1 MDVKDRI
8 RYFRKDII
16 QMTQD
21 EFRKEIHI
29 SRSNL
34 ASIETGG
41 VNVTDRLI
49 STICDKFKISE
60 HWLRTGDG
68 DMYVQTENS
77 LINQLKREYNLDERR
92 AAAIE
97 SFLDLNPEMQDAL
110 LDGIFALADNI
121 KSRTADRAAE
131 RNTAHQLLDQEMDA
145 EEKAA
150 SASLTT
156 GSAAED
162 KRA

>member
-1 MDVKDRI
+1 MDEINNR
-8 RYFRKDII
+8 F
-16 QMTQD
+16 
-21 EFRKEIHI
+21 KEIRKSLDKTQTEFATIIGLSQSSITMIERGDRPVADRHI
-29 SRSNL
+29 KIICAL
-34 ASIETGG
+34 F
-41 VNVTDRLI
+41 NV
-49 STICDKFKISE
+49 SE
-60 HWLRTGDG
+60 RWLRTGDG
-68 DMYVQTENS
+68 DMYVRTENS

-121 KSRTADRAAE
+121 KSRAADRAAE
-131 RNTAHQLLDQEMDA
+131 RSTAHQLLDQEMDA

-150 SASLTT
+150 SASLAT
-156 GSAAED
+156 GSNAED

>member
-1 MDVKDRI
+1 MEINERI
-8 RYFRKDII
+8 KSFRKNEVDL
-16 QMTQD
+16 TQD
-21 EFRKEIHI
+21 EFAKRLHI

-34 ASIETGG
+34 GNIEIGRIA
-41 VNVTDRLI
+41 VTDRVILD
-49 STICDKFKISE
+49 ICKSFNVSE
-60 HWLRTGDG
+60 PWLRTGDG
-68 DMYVQTENS
+68 DMYVRTENS

-131 RNTAHQLLDQEMDA
+131 RSIAHQLLDQEMDA

-150 SASLTT
+150 SASLAT
-156 GSAAED
+156 GSNAED